1 MTTSEKQP
9 SSKARGKKAPR
20 ADEPAS
26 PPGAALI
33 ARLWEEMSRRGHTT
47 KQLAETLGITYIY
60 LMALARGE
68 KPIYQLGRDVLVR
81 AAEYLNAPVA
91 QTYLLAG
98 VLNPEDF
105 VLTPTLED
113 RMARVR
119 DAMAH
124 DTMWSGMELSDEVWN
139 ETPQEARL
147 LICMLYEQAAKTTWL
162 DWTMIPKGT
171 QEKAKRAS

>member
-9 SSKARGKKAPR
+9 SSKTRGKKAPR
-20 ADEPAS
+20 ADEQAAPL
-26 PPGAALI
+26 GAALI

-68 KPIYQLGRDVLVR
+68 KPIYQLGRDILER
-81 AAEYLNAPVA
+81 AAEYLKTPVA
-91 QTYLLAG
+91 QAYLMAG
-98 VLNPEDF
+98 VLSPEDF
-105 VLTPTLED
+105 VLTPSLED

-119 DAMAH
+119 EAMAH
-124 DTMWSGMELSDEVWN
+124 DSMWCGLELSDAQWTK
-139 ETPQEARL
+139 TPQEARL

>member
-1 MTTSEKQP
+1 MSTAEEQAN
-9 SSKARGKKAPR
+9 SKTRGKKAPR

-47 KQLAETLGITYIY
+47 KQLADTLGITYIY

-81 AAEYLNAPVA
+81 AAEYLNSPVA
-91 QTYLLAG
+91 QAYLLAG
-98 VLNPEDF
+98 VMSPEDF
-105 VLTPTLED
+105 VLTPTLDD

-119 DAMAH
+119 EAMAH
-124 DTMWSGMELSDEVWN
+124 DSMWCGLELSDAQWAK
-139 ETPQEARL
+139 TPQEARL